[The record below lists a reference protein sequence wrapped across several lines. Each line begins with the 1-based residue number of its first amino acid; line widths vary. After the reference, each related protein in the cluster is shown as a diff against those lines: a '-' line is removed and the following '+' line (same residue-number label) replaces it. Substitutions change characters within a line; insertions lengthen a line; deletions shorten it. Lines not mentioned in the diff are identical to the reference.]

1 MNDNTLRNQTQTS
14 HDWIKKLL
22 ADSGDVIQRRLI
34 SAFDVSEMID
44 QVSSQ
49 LETHFVEEE
58 QDGGLF
64 DTIAEQAPRLVH
76 HVEQLRLQHE
86 SLRDLLR
93 QLQRKSVAGDGA
105 DSWWEELEGVFL
117 RLEDAMNRHE
127 QAETRLMQDAYLV
140 DIGSQD

>member
-76 HVEQLRLQHE
+76 HVEQLRLQGRHRIVRVHHLCAGP
-86 SLRDLLR
+86 LRCA
-93 QLQRKSVAGDGA
+93 AGVR
-105 DSWWEELEGVFL
+105 EFF
-117 RLEDAMNRHE
+117 
-127 QAETRLMQDAYLV
+127 
-140 DIGSQD
+140 